1 MDKVLAIIV
10 TYNGMQWI
18 DRCLGSVRS
27 AGIDA
32 FVVDN
37 GSTDGTAQHI
47 QSHFPEVKLTASK
60 ENLGFGAANN
70 LGFRAVLDGG
80 YDYAYLLNQD
90 AWLEKDTLSI
100 LLSAAA
106 PEYGI
111 LSPVQTDAEGR
122 LDRQFAKKCGRA
134 LKRAPADSHG
144 IKKVSFVMAAH
155 WLVSRKAI
163 EEVGGFSPVFSQYGE
178 DDNWI
183 HRAHYFGFK
192 AGIVPGARAVH
203 DRAGRRHSKEARMNL
218 KCVSTV
224 VRLSNPGNC
233 LILRKTAEP
242 LVLLGMAVKNGSSIP
257 LKYLPALLRRYPEI
271 TRARAMSILPHA
283 FLQTDHLP

>member
-1 MDKVLAIIV
+1 MAKVLAIIV

-18 DRCLGSVRS
+18 DRCLGSVRD

-37 GSTDGTAQHI
+37 GSTDGTVQHI
-47 QSHFPEVKLTASK
+47 QGHFPEAKLTVST

-70 LGFRAVLDGG
+70 LGFKAVLAGD
-80 YDYAYLLNQD
+80 YDFAYLLNQD
-90 AWLEKDTLSI
+90 AWLEKDTISI

-111 LSPVQTDAEGR
+111 LSPIQTDAEGR

-134 LKRAPADSHG
+134 LKRAQADSHG
-144 IKKVSFVMAAH
+144 VKEVSFVMAAH

-163 EEVGGFSPVFSQYGE
+163 EKVGGFSPVFTQYGE

-192 AGIVPGARAVH
+192 TGIVPGARAVH
-203 DRAGRRHSKEARMNL
+203 DRAGRQPSKEARMNL

-224 VRLSNPGNC
+224 VKLSNPGNC
-233 LILRKTAEP
+233 LLLRKTAEP
-242 LVLLGMAVKNGSSIP
+242 FELLGMAVKNGSSIP
-257 LKYLPALLRRYPEI
+257 LKYLPALLRRYPEL
-271 TRARAMSILPHA
+271 TLKRAESKQPQA
-283 FLQTDHLP
+283 FL